1 VTIVEYLDAIKECL
15 LTSPVVSSFHV
26 IRERDTL
33 TDGHLRAR
41 LTLTDGSLVR

>member
-1 VTIVEYLDAIKECL
+1 MTIVEYFGAVKECL
-15 LTSPVVSSFHV
+15 LTSPVVSRFHV

-41 LTLTDGSLVR
+41 